1 MRDDAARVLRAEDDY
16 EYLRA
21 RANAELH
28 AVPERPRAVQA
39 RPAGEADSL
48 SARSERRLRDVSD
61 ADLAFEA
68 EPELSF
74 DAEPV
79 ADEAPAPAARY
90 EMRRPTR
97 PRAVESPERSRPVSG
112 IEGRRT
118 IEITGQAAA
127 SPRRHITPS
136 QTIAARPDRIMLYG
150 VLLGLFL
157 ILMAVSTAHAAV

>member
-1 MRDDAARVLRAEDDY
+1 MRDNAARVLQAEDDY

-28 AVPERPRAVQA
+28 GVPNRPRAVL
-39 RPAGEADSL
+39 P
-48 SARSERRLRDVSD
+48 LREVDETDVP
-61 ADLAFEA
+61 FET
-68 EPELSF
+68 
-74 DAEPV
+74 EPV
-79 ADEAPAPAARY
+79 ADEVPEPEPVRAARY

-97 PRAVESPERSRPVSG
+97 PRAVESPERGRPVSG

-118 IEITGQAAA
+118 IEITGQAA

-136 QTIAARPDRIMLYG
+136 STVAARPDRVALWG
-150 VLLGLFL
+150 FLLGIFL